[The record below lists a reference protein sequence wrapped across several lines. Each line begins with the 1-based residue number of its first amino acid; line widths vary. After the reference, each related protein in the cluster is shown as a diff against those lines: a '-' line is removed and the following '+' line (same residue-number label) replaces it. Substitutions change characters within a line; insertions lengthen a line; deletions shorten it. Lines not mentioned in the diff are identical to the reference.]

1 MAALPATLARRRI
14 GRGQDRDR
22 ALRDRALFA
31 HPGEDGLPRD
41 RDAVIERFLP
51 LARQLALR
59 YSRPSEPF
67 DDVYQVACLALIKAV
82 DRYDPT
88 RGVAFSS
95 YAVPTIV
102 GEIKRHYRDRTWAVH
117 VSRDLLEAALTV
129 ERTAE
134 ELSGRLGRQPTV
146 AELCGRLGIGPEAVL
161 EAREAVWARRA
172 TSMEQP
178 RLASGDED
186 ASTLGESLGAMD
198 EGFARAEQRA
208 TLASLM
214 RCLSPR
220 DRETLRL
227 RFDEDLTQ
235 DEIAGRLGISQM
247 QVSRILRATL
257 ERLRTIAA
265 GAA

>member
-1 MAALPATLARRRI
+1 MAALPASHAQRR
-14 GRGQDRDR
+14 GGRDR
-22 ALRDRALFA
+22 ARRDRALFA
-31 HPGEDGLPRD
+31 HPGEDGLPRH

-82 DRYDPT
+82 DRYDAT

-129 ERTAE
+129 ERAADD
-134 ELSGRLGRQPTV
+134 LSGRLGRQPTMR
-146 AELCGRLGIGPEAVL
+146 ELTARVGMAPEAVL
-161 EAREAVWARRA
+161 EAREAAWARRA

-178 RLASGDED
+178 RLAASDED
-186 ASTLGESLGAMD
+186 ASTVGESLGAVD
-198 EGFARAEQRA
+198 DGFARAEERA

-214 RCLSPR
+214 RCLSAR